1 MWSALDIQLCFLYIA
16 ISQSEFLFL
25 EMSEPFSP
33 ENSTAKDTLADKD
46 ILHLPPGQL
55 AELSFRRLRE
65 SKTLE
70 RAAKSAL
77 YRSKW
82 EAVNIKPR
90 EIVTYKEFS
99 QIPFITGREI
109 REAFD
114 KNPVEDVVCSDAIVH
129 WFSTTGTTGTSKWIP
144 VSQRDVELFMEIR
157 DRCYKLTPSTEGLK
171 CWAISGPAPFAEN
184 GLAGFE
190 RVHAMMTHVKRE
202 GVDISF
208 TEVDREDSVNFALD
222 MKPSFIA
229 SSPSLAARFAELFTE
244 RAPEVARER
253 WRKQKS
259 LRNLAAYWVT
269 RFKKIHPKHLSK
281 FDWGLFGGEPLEPY
295 RQILRREFGLEPYE
309 IYMFTEFF
317 CPFVECRMHDGMH
330 LWMDIC
336 LAEVISELE
345 LDKENRDTAYT
356 PQAIP
361 LWQAEQ
367 GSRGELVL
375 TTFGEGLPLV
385 RYRSGDL
392 IEVVSV
398 EPCQCGVTHPRIRVP
413 RRSDHIL
420 CLGMIRFPVEQLE
433 EKLLAETAH
442 GQAKRWQLRIT
453 REDYRSKIIIQ
464 LEPSGEINDK
474 EGFRRE
480 ILKKLKELKILGT
493 GIENRVVLEPVVLLE
508 ERISEEGRLVT
519 KAGRVIYEEKVP

>member
-1 MWSALDIQLCFLYIA
+1 MGDPKSDQ
-16 ISQSEFLFL
+16 
-25 EMSEPFSP
+25 
-33 ENSTAKDTLADKD
+33 D
-46 ILHLPPGQL
+46 ILYLPSGQL

-65 SKTLE
+65 SNTLE

-77 YRSKW
+77 YRCRW
-82 EAVNIKPR
+82 EATNIEPEK
-90 EIVTYKEFS
+90 IVTYKEFS
-99 QIPFITGREI
+99 QIPFITGRDI
-109 REAFD
+109 REALNT
-114 KNPVEDVVCSDAIVH
+114 NPIENVVCSDAIVH

-144 VSQRDVELFMEIR
+144 VSQRDVALFMEIR
-157 DRCYKLTPSTEGLK
+157 DRCYRLTPSTEGLK

-190 RVHAMMTHVKRE
+190 RIHAMMTHVQRE

-208 TEVDREDSVNFALD
+208 TEVEREDSVNFALD

-229 SSPSLAARFAELFTE
+229 SSPSLAARFAELLTE
-244 RAPEVARER
+244 RAPAVARDR
-253 WRKQKS
+253 WRKHKS
-259 LRNLAAYWVT
+259 LRNLAAYLVT
-269 RFKKIHPKHLSK
+269 RVKRIHPKNLSR
-281 FDWGLFGGEPLEPY
+281 FEWGLFGGEPLEPY
-295 RQILRREFGLEPYE
+295 RKILRKEFGLEPYE
-309 IYMFTEFF
+309 IYMFTEFL
-317 CPFVECRMHDGMH
+317 CPFVECRMHDGVH
-330 LWMDIC
+330 LWMDVC

-345 LDKENRDTAYT
+345 LDKESRETAYT
-356 PQAIP
+356 PKAIP
-361 LWQAEQ
+361 LWQAGQ

-392 IEVVSV
+392 IEVVST
-398 EPCQCGVTHPRIRVP
+398 EQCRCGVTHPRIKVP
-413 RRSDHIL
+413 RRSDNII

-433 EKLLAETAH
+433 GKLLAETVY

-464 LEPSGEINDK
+464 LEPSGEIADREAFLK
-474 EGFRRE
+474 E
-480 ILKKLKELKILGT
+480 ISKKVKELKILAT

-519 KAGRVIYEEKVP
+519 KVGRVIYEEKKP